1 MSPTGSATIRP
12 CRSWWSPSQI
22 LPTVAILPVKSFRFG
37 KGRMAAELSPD
48 ARATLGRAL
57 AERTADLAA
66 AAGLIPVLVAGDA
79 EVADWAVLQGLPSIP
94 DPGEGLDG
102 AAGEG
107 VGWAEAS
114 SSPWIVLHSDLP
126 LLTRAEV
133 ELLVATRDDRGW
145 VIAPSADGG
154 TSALG
159 GIGSAMFS
167 YGPGSFHRHL
177 GRFTEA
183 GIVTR
188 VGLLHDV
195 DSASDLV
202 SARRHPRG
210 SWLAGAM

>member
-1 MSPTGSATIRP
+1 MSAD
-12 CRSWWSPSQI
+12 
-22 LPTVAILPVKSFRFG
+22 
-37 KGRMAAELSPD
+37 LSED
-48 ARATLGRAL
+48 ARARLGQAL

-66 AAGLIPVLVAGDA
+66 EAGLIPVLVAGDA
-79 EVADWAVLQGLPSIP
+79 GVADWAVLQGLPSIP

-102 AAGEG
+102 AAREG

-114 SSPWIVLHSDLP
+114 SSPWIVLHADLP
-126 LLTRAEV
+126 LLTRPELD
-133 ELLVATRDDRGW
+133 LLVTTRDDRGW

-159 GIGSAMFS
+159 GSGPAFFS

-183 GIVTR
+183 GIVAR

-195 DSASDLV
+195 DSASDLI
-202 SARRHPRG
+202 SARQHPRG
-210 SWLAGAM
+210 SWLAGVV